1 MKPRF
6 RLAALA
12 LTAAASCW
20 AGGAAPAL
28 AAGPATMPASVQ
40 AERLTDFAL
49 PMVGTA
55 PTGHAYP
62 GATVPFGLVQ
72 LSPDT
77 RDGSWEGCSG
87 YTTLDDSILG
97 FSHTHLSGTGA
108 SDLGDVMF
116 MPTVGAL
123 QLEPGDKNDTKT
135 GFRSKFSHI
144 DEYAR
149 PGYYRVFLDDPKVTV
164 ELTATE
170 RVGVQRYTFPATKD
184 AHVIIDTI
192 HGVSNRLNFSEIN
205 FEDSTT
211 VSGHRNTSGW
221 ARTKDVYFVARFSKP
236 FKSFGIQKN
245 GKILPSG
252 TRKAGDGMCKGY
264 VDFDTGPGEQVVIT
278 VGISPTSIEGARR
291 NLAAEVKGFDFD
303 AVRARADATW
313 EKTLG
318 AMKIDTKDENIK
330 RTFYTNLYLCHIAP
344 TLFNDADGTY
354 RGQDRKNHRNAGFNK
369 YTTLSLWDTY
379 RAEHPL
385 LTIIEPNRVDDIV
398 RTMLADY
405 AEANNHELPIWP
417 LWGNETGTM
426 IGYHSMPVIADAY
439 LKGFRGFDPQK
450 LFAAMKDT
458 SLNDRHDQDQFRE
471 NGYIASHDGAQSV
484 SRTLEVAYDNWCIA
498 QMAKA
503 LGKTK
508 DYDQYMKWSKNYEN
522 VWDPKTGFMR
532 GKKADGTWRE
542 PLDPKALVWDDY
554 TEANA
559 WQYTWSV
566 QQDAPALVKL
576 MGGDQKFIAKL
587 DQMFDEQD
595 DVKSNIPDITGL
607 IGQYAHGNEPCHHVA
622 YLYNY
627 AGAPWRTAERVRQIC
642 DLFYRATADGQCGN
656 IDCGQM
662 SAWYVFSAVGLY
674 PVNPA
679 SGVYVIGSPL
689 VDKVTIPL
697 DPKFYK
703 GGTFTITADN
713 NSASNMY
720 VQSAT
725 LNGKPLDRTWI
736 THKELAAGGELAL
749 KMGPTPNKS
758 WGKAAETRPPA
769 GLPPAE

>member
-1 MKPRF
+1 MTIRST
-6 RLAALA
+6 LAALA
-12 LTAAASCW
+12 LSAAAV
-20 AGGAAPAL
+20 PAL
-28 AAGPATMPASVQ
+28 AWAAAPSTQPADKTANVT
-40 AERLTDFAL
+40 EYAL

-87 YTTLDDSILG
+87 YTTLDHSILG

-116 MPTVGAL
+116 MPTVGKL
-123 QLEPGDKNDTKT
+123 QLDPGDANDTST

-149 PGYYRVFLDDPKVTV
+149 PGYYRVFLEDPKVTV

-170 RVGVQRYTFPATKD
+170 RVGVQRYSFPATTE
-184 AHVIIDTI
+184 AHVIIDAI
-192 HGVSNRLNFSEIN
+192 HGISNRLNFSEIN
-205 FEDSTT
+205 FENNTT

-221 ARTKDVYFVARFSKP
+221 ARTKDVYFVAKFSKP
-236 FKSFGIQKN
+236 FKSFGIEKN
-245 GKILPSG
+245 GKVLPSG
-252 TRKAGDGMCKGY
+252 TRKAGDGMVKGY
-264 VDFDTGPGEQVVIT
+264 VDFDTGPGEQIVVT
-278 VGISPTSIEGARR
+278 VGISPTSLEGARE
-291 NLAAEVKGFDFD
+291 NLNAEVKGFDFD
-303 AVRARADATW
+303 AVRARA
-313 EKTLG
+313 G
-318 AMKIDTKDENIK
+318 AAWAKALNAIEIETPDDNLR
-330 RTFYTNLYLCHIAP
+330 RTFYTNMYLCHLAP
-344 TLFNDADGTY
+344 TLFNDVDGTY
-354 RGQDRKNHRNAGFNK
+354 RGQDRKNHPHAGFNK
-369 YTTLSLWDTY
+369 YTTLSLWDTF

-385 LTIIEPNRVDDIV
+385 LTIVEPGRVNDIV
-398 RTMLADY
+398 QTMLADY

-439 LKGFRGFDPQK
+439 LKGFRGFDPEK

-458 SLNDRHDQDQFRE
+458 SLDDRHGQKEFRE
-471 NGYIASHDGAQSV
+471 KGYIFSRDGAQSV

-503 LGKTK
+503 LGKTE

-522 VWDPKTGFMR
+522 VWDAKTGFMR

-576 MGGDQKFIAKL
+576 MGGDEKFVAKL

-622 YLYNY
+622 YLYAN
-627 AGAPWRTAERVRQIC
+627 AGAQWRAAERVRQIC

-662 SAWYVFSAVGLY
+662 SAWYVFSAIGLY
-674 PVNPA
+674 PTNPA

-689 VDKVTIPL
+689 VDKATIPL

-703 GGTFTITADN
+703 GGTFTITAEN
-713 NSASNMY
+713 NSAKNMY

-725 LNGKPLDRTWI
+725 LNGKPLARTWI
-736 THKELAAGGELAL
+736 THKELTAGGAL
-749 KMGPTPNKS
+749 VLRMGPTPNKS
-758 WGKAAETRPPA
+758 WGKAMENRPPA
-769 GLPPAE
+769 GLPPQ